1 MGMNDIYRLE
11 ERRKWVRRKA
21 ADFYEEGIRTEDL
34 ESPDMKEY
42 MDLLE
47 LSWGE
52 REDLCYYLKQME
64 ERYGI

>member
-1 MGMNDIYRLE
+1 MNDI
-11 ERRKWVRRKA
+11 RRRDEMLKWARRKA
-21 ADFYEEGIRTEDL
+21 VDLYDQGIRTEDL

-47 LSWGE
+47 LNWGD
-52 REDLCYYLKQME
+52 REDLFYYLKQME

>member
-1 MGMNDIYRLE
+1 MGMNDISRRE

-21 ADFYEEGIRTEDL
+21 VDLYDQGIRMEDL

-47 LSWGE
+47 LNWID
-52 REDLCYYLKQME
+52 RENLFYYLKKME

>member
-1 MGMNDIYRLE
+1 MNDI
-11 ERRKWVRRKA
+11 RRRDEMLKWVRRKA
-21 ADFYEEGIRTEDL
+21 VDLYDQGIRTEDL

-47 LSWGE
+47 LNWGD
-52 REDLCYYLKQME
+52 REDLFYYLKQME